1 MVCEQL
7 SPSHS
12 SSKGS
17 SLRKL
22 TYNEGQ
28 GPQDT
33 QMERGGRAQGGVEG
47 EDHYP
52 AWRVAKG
59 TPAEHARACVYVK
72 ERHQPCV
79 CVCVRA
85 CAREQ
90 LSLDWHPAHSWP
102 CSSGR
107 APVLQP
113 SPAPGTE
120 PEQGSMGTTSPGPM
134 ALEVGT
140 HSSLLLLIWGA
151 DPLLPLTK
159 HRAAGGTRHG
169 QRDAPVHTFWSRLQA
184 LTLSAER
191 EQPGPTSPWQLDH
204 GPSLASRLPG
214 PQTSV
219 LTKITLSSSPV
230 GTRIPESTRRP
241 GRSLGVR

>member
-1 MVCEQL
+1 
-7 SPSHS
+7 
-12 SSKGS
+12 
-17 SLRKL
+17 
-22 TYNEGQ
+22 
-28 GPQDT
+28 
-33 QMERGGRAQGGVEG
+33 MERGGRAQGGVER

-52 AWRVAKG
+52 AWRVAKE
-59 TPAEHARACVYVK
+59 TPAACARACVYVK

-79 CVCVRA
+79 CVSVCV
-85 CAREQ
+85 C
-90 LSLDWHPAHSWP
+90 L
-102 CSSGR
+102 CVCGR
-107 APVLQP
+107 PQAAEPGLAP
-113 SPAPGTE
+113 SPFLVLFIREGSRGCSHLLHQA
-120 PEQGSMGTTSPGPM
+120 QSQSRGSMGATSPGPM

-151 DPLLPLTK
+151 GPLLPLTE
-159 HRAAGGTRHG
+159 HRAADGTRHG

-184 LTLSAER
+184 LTPSAER
-191 EQPGPTSPWQLDH
+191 EQPGPASPWQLDH